1 LFVLC
6 EAKQLKPS
14 PFEYRAPATLVEAV
28 DLLVSDTEAVVIAGG
43 QSLMPVLAFRLA
55 TPSMLVD
62 LRRVPGLGTIGIDDT
77 GIRLGARV
85 RWRDIEDDAPL
96 AIAHPLLRE
105 AVAHVAHYQIRN
117 RGTVGGSLAHA
128 DPAAE
133 LPGIAVTCNAKIT
146 LVGPAGARTVDAE
159 EFFTGPLSTVR
170 QSDEIITELHLPFWP
185 MGRRW
190 AFQEFAQRQGDFAL
204 AGIAL
209 FYDEDDRARA
219 HNAHVGVIGA
229 CDRPQRLLEVEAVL
243 NGQPIDNDLIREAAA
258 AAART
263 VDPPEDIHAGA
274 AYRRALVATLVERG
288 LRAAA
293 QARGA

>member
-1 LFVLC
+1 M
-6 EAKQLKPS
+6 KPS
-14 PFEYRAPATLVEAV
+14 PFEYRAAATLREAI
-28 DLLVSDTEAVVIAGG
+28 DLLTADPEAVVIAGG

-55 TPSMLVD
+55 APSMLVD
-62 LRRVPGLGTIGIDDT
+62 LRMVPGLDTVDIGDA
-77 GIRLGARV
+77 GVRLGALV
-85 RWRDIEDDAPL
+85 RWRDIEDDARL
-96 AIAHPLLRE
+96 AVAHPLLRE
-105 AVAHVAHYQIRN
+105 AIGHVAHYQIRN

-133 LPGIAVTCNAKIT
+133 LPGIAVACDAEIT
-146 LVGPAGARTVDAE
+146 LVGAAGARTVDAR

-170 QSDEIITELHLPFWP
+170 QSDEILTELHLPFWP
-185 MGRRW
+185 TDRRW
-190 AFQEFAQRQGDFAL
+190 AFREFAQRQGDFAL

-209 FYDEDDRARA
+209 FYDEDERARVW
-219 HNAHVGVIGA
+219 NAHVGVIGA

-243 NGQPIDNDLIREAAA
+243 NGHPIDDDLIRDAAA
-258 AAART
+258 TAART